1 MWFLP
6 SDELLCSS
14 DISTVRCV
22 DPFDRSRVLLNVWDV
37 MYGIGCRCV
46 SVKSSAAN
54 GDKEISTALCG
65 ELPLER
71 DLVAVKSF
79 AGVEGR
85 VQSQISHT

>member
-1 MWFLP
+1 MGL
-6 SDELLCSS
+6 DA
-14 DISTVRCV
+14 
-22 DPFDRSRVLLNVWDV
+22 
-37 MYGIGCRCV
+37 GV